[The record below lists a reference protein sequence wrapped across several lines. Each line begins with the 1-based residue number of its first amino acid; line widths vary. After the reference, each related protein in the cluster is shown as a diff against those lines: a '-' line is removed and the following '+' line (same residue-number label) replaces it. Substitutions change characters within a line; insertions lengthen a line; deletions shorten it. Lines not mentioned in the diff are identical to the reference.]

1 MNEVHLVPEKEG
13 HELDVDCWCKP
24 EVKLIANG
32 VQIVHNTKKKFVKWE
47 IWTYGKTTR
56 EA

>member
-47 IWTYGKTTR
+47 IWTYGQRTDS
-56 EA
+56 